1 MTMWLPNLE
10 GRRGPVYRRIADA
23 IDEDVQKGSLRAGAR
38 LPPHRDMADHLGV
51 TVTTVTRA
59 YTEAARRGLISGHV
73 GRGTFIRGQEID
85 DASVGGPIDLSINI
99 LMPDKEVAAL
109 EPRMFQRRVL
119 PWTDLLGYVP
129 TPGHRRHR
137 QAMAEWLAATG
148 TPASPDRIILTIGA
162 QHSLLIALIVTTRPG
177 DTVLAEELTYSGMKD
192 IAKQWHLKL
201 RGVPMDAEGLRPD
214 ALETACRSTKARVLY
229 CMPRLH
235 NPTSAVMPE
244 RRRRQV
250 AAIAEKYRLTVIEDD
265 VYGFLSPERAS
276 MSALVPERTIFVT
289 SVSKSLFPG
298 MRLGCVVA
306 PPSLVEKLSAA
317 VWTTTICVPP
327 ISADLLCGWMEDGTA
342 LRILE
347 WKRHEVAA
355 RQSMAKRL
363 LDGHRVQTHPSS
375 PHAWLHLPARW
386 DAETFAAEMRS
397 RGVLVNAST
406 AFSVG
411 DQPTPRAIRLCLG
424 TPRTRAGLEQALTR
438 LVAALSERAPAT
450 RAVV

>member
-1 MTMWLPNLE
+1 MWLPNLD

-23 IDEDVQKGSLRAGAR
+23 IDDDVQKGLLRAGHR

-59 YTEAARRGLISGHV
+59 YPEAARRGLISGHV
-73 GRGTFIRGQEID
+73 GRGTFIRGQEFEE
-85 DASVGGPIDLSINI
+85 ASTAGPIDLSINI

-119 PWTDLLGYVP
+119 SWTDLLGYLP

-137 QAMAEWLAATG
+137 QAMAEWLAAIG
-148 TPASPDRIILTIGA
+148 TPASPDRIVLTIGA
-162 QHSLLIALIVTTRPG
+162 QHSLLVALMATTKPG
-177 DTVLAEELTYSGMKD
+177 DTVLAEDLTYSGMKGLC
-192 IAKQWHLKL
+192 AQMHVKL
-201 RGVPMDAEGLRPD
+201 RGLAMDAEGLRAD

-229 CMPRLH
+229 CMPRLQ
-235 NPTSAVMPE
+235 NPTSAVMSE
-244 RRRRQV
+244 RRRRQI
-250 AAIAEKYRLTVIEDD
+250 AALAEKYRLTVIEDD

-276 MSALVPERTIFVT
+276 LSALIPDRSIFVT

-306 PPSLVEKLSAA
+306 TQPMVEQISDA

-363 LDGHRVQTHPSS
+363 LDGYRVQTHASS

-386 DAETFAAEMRS
+386 TAEAFAAEMRS

-411 DQPTPRAIRLCLG
+411 NDAPPRAIRVCLG
-424 TPRTRAGLEQALTR
+424 TPRTRAGLEQALSRIAET
-438 LVAALSERAPAT
+438 LTGRAAT

>member
-1 MTMWLPNLE
+1 MN
-10 GRRGPVYRRIADA
+10 GNDARFDA
-23 IDEDVQKGSLRAGAR
+23 IAIATRSASELRTDAR
-38 LPPHRDMADHLGV
+38 RSDSS
-51 TVTTVTRA
+51 TK
-59 YTEAARRGLISGHV
+59 RRGLISGHV
-73 GRGTFIRGQEID
+73 GRGTFIRGQELED
-85 DASVGGPIDLSINI
+85 PSTSEPIDLSINI

-119 PWTDLLGYVP
+119 PWTELLGYVP
-129 TPGHRRHR
+129 APGHRRRR
-137 QAMAEWLAATG
+137 QAMAEWLAVMG
-148 TPASPDRIILTIGA
+148 TPAPPERIVLTTGA
-162 QHSLLIALIVTTRPG
+162 QHALLIALAATAKPG

-192 IAKQWHLKL
+192 LSNQMHLKL
-201 RGVPMDAEGLRPD
+201 RGIAMDGEGLRAD
-214 ALETACRSTKARVLY
+214 ALEAACRATRARVLY

-235 NPTSAVMPE
+235 NPTSAVMSE

-276 MSALVPERTIFVT
+276 LSALIPDRTIFVT

-298 MRLGCVVA
+298 MRLGCAVA
-306 PPSLVEKLSAA
+306 PPPMLEKLSAA
-317 VWTTTICVPP
+317 VWMTTICVPP

-355 RQSMAKRL
+355 RQAMAKRL
-363 LDGHRVQTHPSS
+363 LDGNRLQTQPSS
-375 PHAWLHLPARW
+375 PHVWMHLPARW
-386 DAETFAAEMRS
+386 TTDAFAAEMRS

-406 AFSVG
+406 AFSVAA
-411 DQPTPRAIRLCLG
+411 DQPSPRAIRLCVG

-438 LVAALSERAPAT
+438 VVTALSERAPAT

>member
-1 MTMWLPNLE
+1 MWLPNLE

-73 GRGTFIRGQEID
+73 GRGTFIRGQELE
-85 DASVGGPIDLSINI
+85 DASAAQGPIDLSINI

-119 PWTDLLGYVP
+119 PWTELLGYVP
-129 TPGHRRHR
+129 APGHRRHR
-137 QAMAEWLAATG
+137 HAMAEWLATMG
-148 TPASPDRIILTIGA
+148 TPVSPDRIVLTTGA
-162 QHSLLIALIVTTRPG
+162 QHALLIALAVTAKPG

-192 IAKQWHLKL
+192 LSNQMHLKL
-201 RGVPMDAEGLRPD
+201 RGIAMDGEGLRAD
-214 ALETACRSTKARVLY
+214 ALEAACRSTRARVLY

-235 NPTSAVMPE
+235 NPTSAVMSE

-276 MSALVPERTIFVT
+276 LSALIPDRTIFVT

-298 MRLGCVVA
+298 MRLGCAVA
-306 PPSLVEKLSAA
+306 PPAMVEKLSAA

-327 ISADLLCGWMEDGTA
+327 ISGDLLCGWMEDGTA
-342 LRILE
+342 MRILE

-355 RQSMAKRL
+355 RQTMARRL
-363 LDGHRVQTHPSS
+363 LEGNRVQTQPSS
-375 PHAWLHLPARW
+375 PHVWLHLPARW
-386 DAETFAAEMRS
+386 TPDAFAAEMRT
-397 RGVLVNAST
+397 RGVLVNASM

-411 DQPTPRAIRLCLG
+411 DQPSPRAIRLCLG

-438 LVAALSERAPAT
+438 VVTALSERAPAT